1 MPCKK
6 DFLLQLPMRPHAMCR
21 VLEAYRRHGYEVL
34 LGNPDTLVT
43 KLAKG
48 SRLIDLSAALSLSDI
63 LVFQWIAEIE
73 PWHRALVI
81 GNAFGFSAFLL
92 ASLCSGCLVD
102 AIDAEVE
109 GTENILGSQ
118 LTRKIAD
125 SDFPGTNLT
134 IGFSPQDIPRA
145 CRFEHY
151 DFILIDGMHTNEQL
165 VADFS
170 GIGEIRAG
178 QGVVFCHDVGM
189 ARMQSGWQYIKSQ
202 LLKENDEAFDLHF
215 TSSGSTMV
223 VGGIPVLKNF
233 MKLCCRPLG
242 DTYYYFGSRHVGFRT
257 ALQMLFRTFEHSSRL
272 GHYLKRLN
280 LAFLGERIFEGK
292 IQG

>member
-1 MPCKK
+1 MPCEK
-6 DFLLQLPMRPHAMCR
+6 DFLLQPPMRTHAVCR

-43 KLAKG
+43 KLGKG
-48 SRLIDLSAALSLSDI
+48 GRIIDLSAALCVSDI

-109 GTENILGSQ
+109 GAGNILGSQ

-134 IGFSPQDIPRA
+134 IGFSPQDLPRA
-145 CRFEHY
+145 CRFEDY
-151 DFILIDGMHTNEQL
+151 DFILIDGLHTNDQL

-170 GIGEIRAG
+170 GIGEIRAS
-178 QGVVFCHDVGM
+178 QGVVFCHDVGV
-189 ARMQSGWQYIKSQ
+189 ARMQSGWQYIKSE

-223 VGGIPVLKNF
+223 VRGIPGLKDF

-242 DTYYYFGSRHVGFRT
+242 DIYYYFGSRHVGIRT
-257 ALQMLFRTFEHSSRL
+257 ALRMLSRTFKHSSRL
-272 GHYLKRLN
+272 GHYLNRLKFA
-280 LAFLGERIFEGK
+280 LLPKLRAPR
-292 IQG
+292 